1 MENNKSHRRSRVGRV
16 IAGHTAKT
24 VKVQIEGMVQHPR
37 YKKYIKRSTTFLAH
51 DEEGICKVGD
61 MVRVEE
67 CRPVSKTKHWIVREV
82 IAHGQAS
89 DVEEAK
95 ESAE

>member
-1 MENNKSHRRSRVGRV
+1 MENNKTHRRSRTGRV
-16 IAGHTAKT
+16 VAVNTAKT
-24 VKVQIEGMVQHPR
+24 IKVQFEGTYQHPR
-37 YKKYIKRSTTFLAH
+37 YKKYIKRQTTFLAH
-51 DEEGICKVGD
+51 DEEGVCNVGD

-82 IAHGQAS
+82 IAHGQAG
-89 DVEEAK
+89 DAEEAK

>member
-1 MENNKSHRRSRVGRV
+1 METNKTHHRTRVGRV
-16 IAGHTAKT
+16 IAGKTAKT

-37 YKKYIKRSTTFLAH
+37 YKKYIKRTTTFLAH

-67 CRPVSKTKHWIVREV
+67 CRPVSKSKHWIVREV
-82 IAHGQAS
+82 ITHGQAA